1 MKKPSYFV
9 KNYDHIT
16 KYKYC
21 VKNSASYSLS
31 DIQHIRVY
39 LRNKE

>member
-9 KNYDHIT
+9 KNDHIT

-21 VKNSASYSLS
+21 AKNSASYSLS
-31 DIQHIRVY
+31 DIQHIRVFF
-39 LRNKE
+39 KK

>member
-1 MKKPSYFV
+1 MKKPTYFV
-9 KNYDHIT
+9 INYDHIT
-16 KYKYC
+16 KYKYFA
-21 VKNSASYSLS
+21 KNSASYSLS